1 MRKNDYIGLEVR
13 VRGGCGFCMV
23 CGGGGATWCAGQGW
37 RCNIVTVGASKQE

>member
-23 CGGGGATWCAGQGW
+23 CGGGGLRGVLGK
-37 RCNIVTVGASKQE
+37 VGAATL